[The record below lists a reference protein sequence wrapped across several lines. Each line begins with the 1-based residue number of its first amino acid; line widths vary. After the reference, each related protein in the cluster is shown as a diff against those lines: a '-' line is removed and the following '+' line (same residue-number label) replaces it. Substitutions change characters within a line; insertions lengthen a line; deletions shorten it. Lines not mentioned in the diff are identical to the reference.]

1 MASTRSK
8 NTPGNYCLE
17 QKQFHQSCNYLL
29 NPYSSSGINYDT
41 KLAGFGFNPGNM
53 PASTLSKNYISIES
67 GLFGI
72 GSTNLVNPS
81 APIVPDCKHLK
92 SVNLIEQQPTYIPK
106 PLYVEPNQR
115 PPFY

>member
-17 QKQFHQSCNYLL
+17 QRDYHLSSSYLL
-29 NPYSSSGINYDT
+29 NPYSSSGLNYDT

-53 PASTLSKNYISIES
+53 PASTLSKNYGSIES

-72 GSTNLVNPS
+72 GSTNLVNP
-81 APIVPDCKHLK
+81 APPIVPECYYLK
-92 SVNLIEQQPTYIPK
+92 SASLIEQGPTYIPK
-106 PLYVEPNQR
+106 PLYIEPNQR
-115 PPFY
+115 PAFY